1 MGDDGLLEVL
11 GLGGGDDLLQNIP
24 DLASGGPDVPADGG
38 QLRAGRVG
46 QISVL
51 RHDGAGDLV
60 LQKAVGG
67 AGHGSRTSMAVFS
80 SASLSPYS
88 LRRPGGGAA
97 PPAMS
102 SSSRVFRL
110 PPMSARWREAAT
122 GLTPEKEGLP
132 RSTIMFTAAVVSSRR
147 SGHLRRVGFRAAAGG
162 HRSLPSSVTAWSASR
177 LEHPGQLQGFHGF
190 FKQICHGLAPSLL
203 SRLGRLG
210 GARCR
215 PSPAPPWC
223 QVPR

>member
-1 MGDDGLLEVL
+1 MMASWRYLAWLEEM
-11 GLGGGDDLLQNIP
+11 IFCKISRT
-24 DLASGGPDVPADGG
+24 LASVARICRRMEASSGLAESASSSVPYN
-38 QLRAGRVG
+38 
-46 QISVL
+46 
-51 RHDGAGDLV
+51 GAGDLV
-60 LQKAVGG
+60 LQKPVGG
-67 AGHGSRTSMAVFS
+67 AGNGRG
-80 SASLSPYS
+80 ASDGAFLLPVA
-88 LRRPGGGAA
+88 LPVLLGRRGRRRST
-97 PPAMS
+97 PAMS

-110 PPMSARWREAAT
+110 PPMSARWREPAT

-132 RSTIMFTAAVVSSRR
+132 RSTISFHCRRGLFQTHGPPPSGSVSGRSRR
-147 SGHLRRVGFRAAAGG
+147 A
-162 HRSLPSSVTAWSASR
+162 RSLPSSVTAWSASR